1 MRDRV
6 LRTIRTYPGPGSENG
21 RYNRRGMWK
30 GAAVTT
36 DTREEFGALFSV
48 YFWVLVVTVAVV
60 FAVVAFALLRYR
72 RRRGHSPS
80 TRSEAKLVE
89 ILYAAVLAVIVGVLV
104 WKTFDTEEKVD
115 ALAASPGLQVDVTA
129 FQWGWRFTYPQ
140 SGVTVAGDQNRP
152 PTAAV
157 PTGATVQ
164 FTVQS
169 RDVIH
174 AFWVPDLRFKKDAFP
189 RFANEFDLT
198 FARPGD
204 YVGRCAEFCGL
215 QHAGMSFI
223 LRAMSRDE
231 FDAWLAEKG
240 GGS

>member
-1 MRDRV
+1 
-6 LRTIRTYPGPGSENG
+6 
-21 RYNRRGMWK
+21 MWK
-30 GAAVTT
+30 AAAVTT
-36 DTREEFGALFSV
+36 DTREEFAALFSV
-48 YFWVLVVTVAVV
+48 YFWVLVVTAAVV
-60 FAVVAFALLRYR
+60 FLVVVFTLVRYR

-80 TRSEAKLVE
+80 QRSEAKLVE
-89 ILYAAVLAVIVGVLV
+89 LLYAALLAGIVGFLV
-104 WKTFDTEEKVD
+104 WKTFGTENKVD
-115 ALAASPGLQVDVTA
+115 ALAASPGLQVEVTA

-157 PTGATVQ
+157 PVGTTVQ
-164 FTVQS
+164 FTLQS

-189 RFANEFDLT
+189 RFANTFDLA

-204 YVGRCAEFCGL
+204 YIGRCAEFCGL
-215 QHAGMSFI
+215 QHAGMSFT
-223 LRAMSRDE
+223 LLAMSRAE
-231 FDAWLAEKG
+231 FDDWLAEKG